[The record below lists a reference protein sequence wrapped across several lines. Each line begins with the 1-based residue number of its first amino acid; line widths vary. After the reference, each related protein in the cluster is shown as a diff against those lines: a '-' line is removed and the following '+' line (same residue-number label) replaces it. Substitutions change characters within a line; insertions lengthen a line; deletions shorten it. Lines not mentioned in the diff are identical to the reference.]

1 MQTTLKQVAPLI
13 PQLWKAGIVPFLH
26 SSPAQGKS
34 SLAKQLAEQYKLKV
48 IDLRLTELDS
58 TDLSGLP
65 YFNNGKAEFMPFN
78 TFPLQ
83 DTPIPE
89 NYTGWLI
96 LLDEFNSAPQAVQA
110 AAYKLVLDRQVG
122 QHKLHDKVAMIACG
136 NLETDN
142 AIVNPMSSALISRFA
157 HFDINLNVDDW
168 LEWASKAGIDYRITS
183 YLSYR
188 KDNLYT
194 FKPDATSPYA
204 SPRTWEMVS
213 KVIKG
218 NEEPSTLLVSSL
230 IGDGIANEFI
240 QYTKLYLDLPTLQEI
255 LDNPTGVKMSDDLST
270 QWATMSMVTYSIT
283 VDNHDKLSVFLRRF
297 SSELQYCALR
307 EIKHRNPAVL
317 AKVVDWVK
325 ELAHEVM

>member
-13 PQLWKAGIVPFLH
+13 SQLWKAGIVPFLH

-89 NYTGWLI
+89 DYTGWLI
-96 LLDEFNSAPQAVQA
+96 LLDEFNSANQAVQA

-270 QWATMSMVTYSIT
+270 QWATMSMVTHSIT

>member
-65 YFNNGKAEFMPFN
+65 YFNNSKAEFIPFN

-89 NYTGWLI
+89 DYTGWLI
-96 LLDEFNSAPQAVQA
+96 LLDEFNSANQAVQA

>member
-65 YFNNGKAEFMPFN
+65 YFNNGKAEFIPFN

-89 NYTGWLI
+89 DYTGWLI

>member
-1 MQTTLKQVAPLI
+1 MYTTLKQVAPLI

-34 SLAKQLAEQYKLKV
+34 SLSKQLAEQFKLKV

-89 NYTGWLI
+89 GYAGWLI
-96 LLDEFNSAPQAVQA
+96 ILDEFNSANQAVMA

-122 QHKLHDKVAMIACG
+122 QYKLHDKVAMLACG
-136 NLETDN
+136 NLESDN
-142 AIVNPMSSALISRFA
+142 AIVNPMSTALISRFA
-157 HFDINLNVDDW
+157 HFNIEINVDEW

-183 YLSYR
+183 YINFKKS
-188 KDNLYT
+188 NLYT
-194 FKPDATSPYA
+194 FKPDATEPYA
-204 SPRTWEMVS
+204 SARTWEMVS
-213 KVIKG
+213 KVIKD
-218 NEEPSTLLVSSL
+218 NDEISTLLVSSL
-230 IGDGIANEFI
+230 IGDGVANEFV
-240 QYTKLYLDLPTLQEI
+240 QYTKLYHKLPTIKEI
-255 LDNPTGVKMSDDLST
+255 LSNPEGIEIPDDLAT
-270 QWATMSMVTYSIT
+270 TWAVMSMVTHSIT
-283 VDNHDKLSVFLRRF
+283 VDNHEKLTVFLRRL

-307 EIKHRNPAVL
+307 EIKYRNPAVL
-317 AKVVDWVK
+317 TKVLDWVK
-325 ELAHEVM
+325 ELALEVM

>member
-1 MQTTLKQVAPLI
+1 MNTTLKQVAPLI

-34 SLAKQLAEQYKLKV
+34 SLSKQLAERFKLKV

-83 DTPIPE
+83 DTPVPE
-89 NYTGWLI
+89 GYEGWL
-96 LLDEFNSAPQAVQA
+96 LLVDEFNSANQAVMA
-110 AAYKLVLDRQVG
+110 AAYKLILDRQVG
-122 QHKLHDKVAMIACG
+122 QHKLHDKVALIACG
-136 NLETDN
+136 NLESDN
-142 AIVNPMSSALISRFA
+142 AIVNPMSTALISRFA
-157 HFDINLNVDDW
+157 HFNIDVNVDDW
-168 LEWASKAGIDYRITS
+168 LEWASKSDIDYRITS
-183 YLSYR
+183 YISF
-188 KDNLYT
+188 KKSNLYT
-194 FKPDATSPYA
+194 FKPDATEPYA

-218 NEEPSTLLVSSL
+218 NNDISILLVSSL
-230 IGDGIANEFI
+230 VGDGVANEFI
-240 QYTKLYLDLPTLQEI
+240 QYIKLYHELPTLEQI
-255 LDNPTGVKMSDDLST
+255 MANPEGIKIPDDLAT
-270 QWATMSMVTYSIT
+270 TWATMSMVTHSINL
-283 VDNHDKLSVFLRRF
+283 DNHRKLTTFLRRL

-307 EIKHRNPAVL
+307 EIKYRNPAVL
-317 AKVVDWVK
+317 NKVLDWVK

>member
-89 NYTGWLI
+89 DYTGWLI
-96 LLDEFNSAPQAVQA
+96 LLDEFNSANQAVQA

>member
-1 MQTTLKQVAPLI
+1 MYTTLKQVAPLI

-34 SLAKQLAEQYKLKV
+34 SLSKQLAEQFKLKV

-89 NYTGWLI
+89 GYAGWLI
-96 LLDEFNSAPQAVQA
+96 ILDEFNSANQAVMA

-122 QHKLHDKVAMIACG
+122 QYKLHDKVAMLACG
-136 NLETDN
+136 NLESDN
-142 AIVNPMSSALISRFA
+142 AIVNPMSTALISRFA
-157 HFDINLNVDDW
+157 HFNIEINVDEW

-183 YLSYR
+183 YINFKKS
-188 KDNLYT
+188 NLYT
-194 FKPDATSPYA
+194 FKPDATEPYA

-213 KVIKG
+213 KVIKD
-218 NEEPSTLLVSSL
+218 NDEISTLLVSSL
-230 IGDGIANEFI
+230 IGDGVANEFV
-240 QYTKLYLDLPTLQEI
+240 QYTKLYHKLPTIKEI
-255 LDNPTGVKMSDDLST
+255 LSNPEGIEIPDDLAT
-270 QWATMSMVTYSIT
+270 TWAVMSMVTHSIT
-283 VDNHDKLSVFLRRF
+283 VDNHEKLTVFLRRL

-307 EIKHRNPAVL
+307 EIKYRNPAVL
-317 AKVVDWVK
+317 TKVLDWVK

>member
-34 SLAKQLAEQYKLKV
+34 SLAKQLAEQFKLKV
-48 IDLRLTELDS
+48 IDLRLTELDP

-89 NYTGWLI
+89 GYAGWLI
-96 LLDEFNSAPQAVQA
+96 LLDEFNSANQGVMA

-136 NLETDN
+136 NLESDN

-188 KDNLYT
+188 KANLYS

-213 KVIKG
+213 KVIKDS
-218 NEEPSTLLVSSL
+218 EEPSNLLVSSL
-230 IGDGIANEFI
+230 IGDGIANEFV
-240 QYTKLYLDLPTLQEI
+240 QYTKLYLNLPTLEEI
-255 LDNPTGVKMSDDLST
+255 LKNPTGVKLSDDLST
-270 QWATMSMVTYSIT
+270 RWATMSMVTHSIT

-307 EIKHRNPAVL
+307 EIKYRNPAVL
-317 AKVVDWVK
+317 AKVLDWVK
-325 ELAHEVM
+325 ELAHEVF

>member
-1 MQTTLKQVAPLI
+1 MNTTLKQVAPLI

-34 SLAKQLAEQYKLKV
+34 SLSKQLAEQFKLKV

-78 TFPLQ
+78 TFPLH

-89 NYTGWLI
+89 GYEGWLI
-96 LLDEFNSAPQAVQA
+96 LLDEFNSANQAVMA

-136 NLETDN
+136 NLESDN

-157 HFDINLNVDDW
+157 HFNIAINVDDW
-168 LEWASKAGIDYRITS
+168 LEWASKSDIDYRITS
-183 YLSYR
+183 YINF
-188 KDNLYT
+188 KKANLYT
-194 FKPDATSPYA
+194 FKPEATEPYA

-218 NEEPSTLLVSSL
+218 NDEISTLLVSSL
-230 IGDGIANEFI
+230 IGDGVGNEFV
-240 QYTKLYLDLPTLQEI
+240 QYTKLYHKLPTLKDI
-255 LDNPTGVKMSDDLST
+255 LDNPKDIKIPTDLAT
-270 QWATMSMVTYSIT
+270 TWATMSMVTHSIT
-283 VDNHDKLSVFLRRF
+283 VDNHDKLTVFLRRL

-307 EIKHRNPAVL
+307 EIKYRNPAVL
-317 AKVVDWVK
+317 TKVRDWVK
-325 ELAHEVM
+325 DLAHEVM

>member
-89 NYTGWLI
+89 DYAGWLI
-96 LLDEFNSAPQAVQA
+96 LLDEFNSANQAVQA

-270 QWATMSMVTYSIT
+270 QWATMSMVTHSIT

>member
-1 MQTTLKQVAPLI
+1 MQTTLKQVEPLI

-89 NYTGWLI
+89 DYTGWLI

-270 QWATMSMVTYSIT
+270 QWATMSMVTHSIT

>member
-34 SLAKQLAEQYKLKV
+34 SLAKQLAEQFKLKV
-48 IDLRLTELDS
+48 IDLRLTELDP

-78 TFPLQ
+78 TLPLQ
-83 DTPIPE
+83 DTPIPKE
-89 NYTGWLI
+89 YEGWLL
-96 LLDEFNSAPQAVQA
+96 LLDEFNSANQGVMA

-136 NLETDN
+136 NLESDN

-157 HFDINLNVDDW
+157 HFDISLNVDDW

-188 KDNLYT
+188 KANLYS

-213 KVIKG
+213 KVIKDS
-218 NEEPSTLLVSSL
+218 EEPSNLLVSSL

-240 QYTKLYLDLPTLQEI
+240 QYTKLYLNLPTLEEI
-255 LDNPTGVKMSDDLST
+255 LKNPTGVKLSDDLST
-270 QWATMSMVTYSIT
+270 QWATMSMVTHSIT

-307 EIKHRNPAVL
+307 EIKYRNPAVL
-317 AKVVDWVK
+317 AKVLDWVK
-325 ELAHEVM
+325 ELAHEIF

>member
-89 NYTGWLI
+89 DYTGWLI

-270 QWATMSMVTYSIT
+270 QWATMSMVTHSIT

>member
-1 MQTTLKQVAPLI
+1 MQTTLKQVTPLI

-34 SLAKQLAEQYKLKV
+34 SLAKKLAEQYKLKV

-65 YFNNGKAEFMPFN
+65 YFNDGKAEFMPFN

-89 NYTGWLI
+89 GYTGWLI
-96 LLDEFNSAPQAVQA
+96 ILDEFNSANQAVMA

-157 HFDINLNVDDW
+157 HFNIDINVDDW
-168 LEWASKAGIDYRITS
+168 LEWASQAGIDYRITS
-183 YLSYR
+183 YLSF
-188 KDNLYT
+188 KKSNLYS
-194 FKPDATSPYA
+194 FKPDATEPYA

-213 KVIKG
+213 KVIKDD
-218 NEEPSTLLVSSL
+218 SDISVLLVSSL

-240 QYTKLYLDLPTLQEI
+240 QYTKLYHKLPTLEDI
-255 LDNPTGVKMSDDLST
+255 LNNPKDIAIPEDLAT
-270 QWATMSMVTYSIT
+270 TWATMSMVTHSIT
-283 VDNHDKLSVFLRRF
+283 VDNHEKLTVFLRRL
-297 SSELQYCALR
+297 SAELQYCALR
-307 EIKHRNPAVL
+307 EIKYRNPAVL
-317 AKVVDWVK
+317 SKIIDWVK
-325 ELAHEVM
+325 DLAHEVM

>member
-34 SLAKQLAEQYKLKV
+34 SLAKQLAEQFKLKV
-48 IDLRLTELDS
+48 IDLRLTELDP

-83 DTPIPE
+83 DTPIPKGYE
-89 NYTGWLI
+89 GWLL
-96 LLDEFNSAPQAVQA
+96 LLDEFNSANQGVMA
-110 AAYKLVLDRQVG
+110 AAYRLVLDRQVG
-122 QHKLHDKVAMIACG
+122 QHKLHDKVVMIACG
-136 NLETDN
+136 NLESDN

-188 KDNLYT
+188 KANLYS

-213 KVIKG
+213 KVIKDS
-218 NEEPSTLLVSSL
+218 EEPSNLLVSSL
-230 IGDGIANEFI
+230 IGDGITNEFI
-240 QYTKLYLDLPTLQEI
+240 QYTKLYLNLPTLEEI
-255 LDNPTGVKMSDDLST
+255 LKNPTGVKLSDDLST
-270 QWATMSMVTYSIT
+270 QWATMSMVTHSIT

-307 EIKHRNPAVL
+307 EIKYRNPAVL
-317 AKVVDWVK
+317 AKVLDWVK
-325 ELAHEVM
+325 ELAHEVF

>member
-1 MQTTLKQVAPLI
+1 MQTTLKQVKPLI

-65 YFNNGKAEFMPFN
+65 YFNNGKAEFMPFT

-89 NYTGWLI
+89 GYNGWLL
-96 LLDEFNSAPQAVQA
+96 LLDEFNSANQAVMA

-122 QHKLHDKVAMIACG
+122 QHKLHDKVVMLACG
-136 NLETDN
+136 NLESDN

-188 KDNLYT
+188 KANLYS
-194 FKPDATSPYA
+194 FKPDVTSPYA

-213 KVIKG
+213 KVIKD
-218 NEEPSTLLVSSL
+218 NEEPTNLLVSSL

-240 QYTKLYLDLPTLQEI
+240 QYTKLYLNLPTLEEI
-255 LDNPTGVKMSDDLST
+255 LKNPAGVKLSDDLST
-270 QWATMSMVTYSIT
+270 QWATMSMVTHSIT

-307 EIKHRNPAVL
+307 EIKYRNPAVL
-317 AKVVDWVK
+317 TKVLDWVK
-325 ELAHEVM
+325 ELAHEVC

>member
-89 NYTGWLI
+89 DYTGWLI

>member
-89 NYTGWLI
+89 DYTGWLI

-218 NEEPSTLLVSSL
+218 NEEPSTLMVSSL